1 MTYKT
6 QIAGFALV
14 AFVLFGSVMP
24 AFASHD
30 DHDDTDEASCWISA
44 NPDLVYERGT
54 VVLTWGSRNA
64 DDAWIEDIGDVST
77 SGSRVVYV
85 DEDTT
90 FKLTVENERGTGSC
104 ETDVDV
110 RGSGHTSSYE
120 EPGCSIYRE
129 ETWGGGAI
137 LRWSSS
143 NASSAYI
150 SDVGTVP
157 LWGSRSVS
165 TAYDRTYTLTVYGN
179 GKSESCEVWVS
190 GTGSYQYP
198 HSNYQYPN
206 YQYGA
211 QYPQYQQF
219 SASYPYIS
227 LTQIPYTGID
237 FGSAGN
243 ALYWAALL
251 AFALA
256 GGYLLVY
263 QTGVVRLSFAGEV
276 KMAMR
281 NQLRAIRSILS

>member
-1 MTYKT
+1 MTYKS
-6 QIAGFALV
+6 QLAAFALM

-30 DHDDTDEASCWISA
+30 NNDDDEDATCWISA
-44 NPDLVYERGT
+44 RPDSVYEGGT
-54 VVLTWGSRNA
+54 VVLTWGSENA
-64 DDAWIEDIGDVST
+64 DNAWIEDIGDVNT
-77 SGSRVVYV
+77 HGSRVVYV

-90 FKLTVENERGTGSC
+90 FKLTVENDRGTGSC

-110 RGSGHTSSYE
+110 RSSGHGSSYDD

-129 ETWGGGAI
+129 ETWSGGAI
-137 LRWSSS
+137 LRWTSS
-143 NASSAYI
+143 NASSAYL
-150 SDVGTVP
+150 SGVGTVP
-157 LWGSRSVS
+157 LWGTQAVS
-165 TAYDRTYTLTVYGN
+165 ALYDRTFTLTVYGN
-179 GKSESCEVWVS
+179 GESQSCEVFVS
-190 GTGSYQYP
+190 GTGSYGYP
-198 HSNYQYPN
+198 YGYQYPN
-206 YQYGA
+206 YQYPA
-211 QYPQYQQF
+211 QYPQF

-263 QTGVVRLSFAGEV
+263 QAGVMRLSFVGEV
-276 KMAMR
+276 KLAMH
-281 NQLRAIRSILS
+281 NQLRAIRSLFS